1 VREVHGPA
9 HGYYELAVAPPVVL
23 LSYFELDD
31 LRRLLD
37 AVEPAGIPSSVPVY
51 VGSYGVSREAS
62 GLIRSLAQGRYAPM
76 FPVQPG
82 TFWEVRRA
90 PDVPDDAYMG
100 RIPSYAALMRLSAE
114 RRVAWG
120 RELGRRYRDSIRAAR
135 REGVRVDTWQFD
147 ELLGQAARSGG
158 RGYREFLRGV
168 LAGLTFGRPQLNEP
182 EERGFVWSPLRV
194 LELASLPTDSELA
207 TFWLQLD
214 RSCFRIAGEEY
225 PRFEGDPRAAA
236 SAQARAQR
244 VLGRRGTARRSLAA
258 KYLAGM
264 TPGQHLG
271 PGLGGNVHKWSRSR
285 VARWREAYADERTR
299 SGVAGLGQF
308 HFRLENASTPVM
320 RDALRAIGRAL
331 S

>member
-1 VREVHGPA
+1 MAR
-9 HGYYELAVAPPVVL
+9 PVVL

-31 LRRLLD
+31 LPRLLD
-37 AVEPAGIPSSVPVY
+37 AVEPAGIPPPVPVY

-62 GLIRSLAQGRYAPM
+62 GLIQSLDRGRYAPM

-82 TFWEVRRA
+82 TFWEQRRA
-90 PDVPDDAYMG
+90 QDVPDDAFAG
-100 RIPSYAALMRLSAE
+100 RIPSFTALMRLSAQ
-114 RRVAWG
+114 RRTAWG

-135 REGVRVDTWQFD
+135 REGVRVDTWQLD
-147 ELLGQAARSGG
+147 ELLGQAARPGG

-168 LAGLTFGRPQLNEP
+168 LAGLTFGRPRLNEP
-182 EERGFVWSPLRV
+182 EERGFIWSPLRV

-207 TFWLQLD
+207 AFWLQLD
-214 RSCFRIAGEEY
+214 RACFRLAGEEY

-236 SAQARAQR
+236 STQARGQR
-244 VLGRRGTARRSLAA
+244 VLARRGTARRSLAA

-264 TPGQHLG
+264 TPGEHVG
-271 PGLGGNVHKWSRSR
+271 PGLGGNVHNWPRSR
-285 VARWREAYADERTR
+285 VARWREAYADQRAR
-299 SGVAGLGQF
+299 VVAGLGQF

-320 RDALRAIGRAL
+320 RDALRALGRAL

>member
-1 VREVHGPA
+1 M
-9 HGYYELAVAPPVVL
+9 APPVVL

-31 LRRLLD
+31 LPRLLD

-51 VGSYGVSREAS
+51 AGSYGVSREAS
-62 GLIRSLAQGRYAPM
+62 GLIRSLAQGRYAPT

-82 TFWEVRRA
+82 TFWELRRA

-100 RIPSYAALMRLSAE
+100 RIPSFAALMRLSAQ

-194 LELASLPTDSELA
+194 LELASLRTDSELA

-214 RSCFRIAGEEY
+214 RSCFRLAGEEY
-225 PRFEGDPRAAA
+225 PRFEGDPREAA
-236 SAQARAQR
+236 SAQARGQR
-244 VLGRRGTARRSLAA
+244 VLARRGTARRSLAA

-264 TPGQHLG
+264 TPGEHLG
-271 PGLGGNVHKWSRSR
+271 PGLAGNVHKWSRSR

-299 SGVAGLGQF
+299 LGVAGLGQF